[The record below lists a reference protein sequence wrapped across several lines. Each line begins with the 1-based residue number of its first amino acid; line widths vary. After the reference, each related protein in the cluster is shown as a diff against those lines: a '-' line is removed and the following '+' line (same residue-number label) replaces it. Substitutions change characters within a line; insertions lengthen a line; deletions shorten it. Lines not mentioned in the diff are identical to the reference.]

1 MNKTVIDKNRSSFCV
16 ANSIEGFASPEPE
29 KMKKLIV
36 KLNISNIQFTKEN
49 AHSILVKVDYGVY
62 LRILFNE
69 TSEKVEINEA
79 PKGYNLLSGP
89 IPLTFRGQLVFSSI
103 LLLVVGFYT
112 CYQMYVRP
120 ALIPIMAVL
129 IVVGSVLF
137 IFCALYFGIRL
148 ELMKKQLM
156 GWINEY

>member
-1 MNKTVIDKNRSSFCV
+1 MTKNLQ
-16 ANSIEGFASPEPE
+16 EPE

-36 KLNISNIQFTKEN
+36 KLNISNIQFKKAT
-49 AHSILVKVDYGVY
+49 AHSILVKVAYGVY
-62 LRILFNE
+62 LRIIFNE

-137 IFCALYFGIRL
+137 IFWALYFGIRL

>member
-1 MNKTVIDKNRSSFCV
+1 
-16 ANSIEGFASPEPE
+16 
-29 KMKKLIV
+29 MKKLIV

-137 IFCALYFGIRL
+137 IFWALYFGIRL